1 MIKYTPKFFIRIF
14 IIGILL
20 IVVIFLFYFN
30 TKPTR
35 IYREDFK
42 GLQSPIIG
50 PLNANQ
56 LKISGAASD
65 GIVKMDKDQLYFNVY
80 LSEIFTEA
88 VFKVTFKNKNHPQLD
103 LKIPIDKGI
112 EDAIGYH
119 LEQKSIDELKQN
131 SDWGVIQ
138 DKSIIL
144 LQKQDAK
151 TRYDS
156 IDQFLQNLPVTKN
169 NRGAVAKFGGFDF
182 HKDAKVSQTEIVSFD
197 TTLDLKNVDYIIGR
211 YEPWK
216 QEGEWKTNEYT
227 VVIPEAFRK
236 KHVELPFFIEALG
249 ITKGQSDIAIDAIDV
264 TLKRPQV
271 SFIDKISLFFTRVF
285 STKENNVE
293 IK

>member
-1 MIKYTPKFFIRIF
+1 MIKYTPKFFIRIS
-14 IIGILL
+14 IMGILL
-20 IVVIFLFYFN
+20 MVVVFLLYFN

-56 LKISGAASD
+56 LKISGVVSD
-65 GIVKMDKDQLYFNVY
+65 GVVTMDKDQLYFNVY

-88 VFKVTFKNKNHPQLD
+88 VFKVTFKNKNHSQLD
-103 LKIPIDKGI
+103 LKVPIDKGI

-119 LEQKSIDELKQN
+119 LEQKSIDELKQD
-131 SDWGVIQ
+131 SDWSVIQ

-156 IDQFLQNLPVTKN
+156 VDQFLQNLPVTKN

-197 TTLDLKNVDYIIGR
+197 STLNLKNVDYVIGR
-211 YEPWK
+211 YESWK

-236 KHVELPFFIEALG
+236 KHVELPFFIEALY
-249 ITKGQSDIAIDAIDV
+249 IADGQNDIKIDSVEI
-264 TLKRPQV
+264 TLKRPEV
-271 SFIDKISLFFTRVF
+271 SLKDKIFLFLQRIF